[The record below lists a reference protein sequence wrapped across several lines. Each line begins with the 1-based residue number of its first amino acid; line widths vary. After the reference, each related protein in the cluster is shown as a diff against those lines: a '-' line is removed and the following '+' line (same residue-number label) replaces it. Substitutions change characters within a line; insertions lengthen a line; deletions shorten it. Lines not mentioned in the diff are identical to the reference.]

1 MATLVHSYC
10 EQDVAQV
17 LLWAATTFGDR
28 GAFFESAG
36 NWPVE
41 GRPSGSWA
49 PWSADQGDELRP
61 STPVGAIEDDGS
73 GVVVTTRHGVRIHV
87 RSGVV
92 ALPLNERKRPMETA
106 KIWARVRGE
115 IEPFCIFAP
124 VGKNPTRSAEHGT

>member
-1 MATLVHSYC
+1 MATLVHSSC

-49 PWSADQGDELRP
+49 PCSADQGGEPRL
-61 STPVGAIEDDGS
+61 SAPVGAIEGNGS
-73 GVVVTTRHGVRIHV
+73 GVVVTTRHGEHIVVRCCA
-87 RSGVV
+87 V
-92 ALPLNERKRPMETA
+92 ALPLNEQKHLMETA
-106 KIWARVRGE
+106 KTWARGRGE
-115 IEPFCIFAP
+115 IEPFCAFAP
-124 VGKNPTRSAEHGT
+124 LGKNPTRSAGHGT